1 MSNSFDVIVVGGGHA
16 GVEAAHA
23 AARLGARTAL
33 ITMSVETIAQMSC
46 NPAIG
51 GLGKG
56 QIVREIDALGGL
68 MGLAIDATGIQFRM
82 LNRSKGPA
90 VWGPRAQADKWKYQE
105 KIRALLAECPNLTIL
120 EDSVADIQ
128 VKEGK
133 VKGVICESGS
143 VYAATAVILT
153 TGTFLRG
160 LMHLGTR
167 QWAGGRYGE
176 PAANQLSGGLER
188 IGLKLGRLKTGTP
201 ARIRAGSINYGVMQP
216 QPGDA
221 EPEPF
226 SFLNDRIE
234 QEQVNCWITYTNE
247 RTHQIIKDNLE
258 SAPLYT
264 GQIQS
269 TGPRY
274 CPSIETKIIRFAE
287 KTRHQLFLEP
297 EGRDSEWIYC
307 NGISTSLPPEVQD
320 QMIHS
325 IAGLVQ
331 AEILRYGYAIEYDYV
346 PPQQIRAT
354 LESKAAAGLFLAGQI
369 NGTSGYEEAGGQG
382 LLAGVNAARYCRK
395 EEMVTLGRDQCYI
408 GVMIDDL
415 VTRGVDEPYRMFTSR
430 AEYRLLLRGD
440 NADERLTPVGR
451 RWGLVDDKRW
461 QAFERKQGEVRELT
475 DYLQQKRLEGKTLA
489 QWIRQQ
495 EKDGEWLI
503 TQEPELAGKKYG
515 KFAFQQAINNLKYSG
530 YVEKQLRLISRFQKM
545 EEWRLPKD
553 MDYGT
558 IPQLRQEARER
569 LNQFQPLNL
578 GQASRISGITPS
590 DITVLMIFMDQKRG
604 VGK

>member
-1 MSNSFDVIVVGGGHA
+1 MIVVGGGHA

-23 AARLGARTAL
+23 AARLGANTAL

-68 MGLAIDATGIQFRM
+68 MGQAIDATGIQFRM

-105 KIRALLAECPNLTIL
+105 KIRALLAECLNLTIL

-133 VKGVICESGS
+133 VNGVICESGR
-143 VYAATAVILT
+143 VFAASAVILT

-160 LMHLGTR
+160 LMHLGTK

-201 ARIRAGSINYGVMQP
+201 ARIHAHSINYEILQP

-226 SFLNDRIE
+226 SFLNDQIE

-247 RTHQIIKDNLE
+247 RTHQIIQDNLE

-274 CPSIETKIIRFAE
+274 CPSIETKIIRFAD
-287 KTRHQLFLEP
+287 KVRHQLFLEP
-297 EGRDSEWIYC
+297 EGRDSDWIYC

-325 IAGLVQ
+325 IAGLEQ

-395 EEMVTLGRDQCYI
+395 EEMVMLGRDQCYI

-440 NADERLTPVGR
+440 NADERLTPMGR
-451 RWGLVDDKRW
+451 RWGLVDDRRW
-461 QAFERKQGEVRELT
+461 KSFERKQGEVREIT

-503 TQEPELAGKKYG
+503 TQEPELAGRNYG
-515 KFAFQQAINNLKYSG
+515 KYAMQQAINNLKYSG
-530 YVEKQLRLISRFQKM
+530 YVEKQLRLINRFQKM

-558 IPQLRQEARER
+558 IPQLRHEARER

-590 DITVLMIFMDQKRG
+590 DITVLMIFMDPKRG

>member
-23 AARLGARTAL
+23 AARLGASTAL
-33 ITMSVETIAQMSC
+33 ITMSVGTIAQMSC

-105 KIRALLAECPNLTIL
+105 KIRALLSDCGNLTII

-128 VKEGK
+128 VEEGN
-133 VKGVICESGS
+133 VQGVIGESGKR
-143 VYAATAVILT
+143 YAASVVILT

-160 LMHLGTR
+160 LMHLGSK

-201 ARIRAGSINYGVMQP
+201 ARIHGQSIDYDVLQP
-216 QPGDA
+216 QPGDS

-226 SFLNDRIE
+226 SFLNDKIE
-234 QEQVNCWITYTNE
+234 QEQVNCWITFTNE
-247 RTHQIIKDNLE
+247 QTHKIIRDNLE

-274 CPSIETKIIRFAE
+274 CPSIETKIIRFAD
-287 KTRHQLFLEP
+287 KSRHQLFLEP
-297 EGRDSEWIYC
+297 EGRDSDWIYC

-325 IAGLVQ
+325 IAGLEK
-331 AEILRYGYAIEYDYV
+331 AEILRYGYAIEYDFV

-354 LESKAAAGLFLAGQI
+354 LESKVVAGLFLAGQI

-382 LLAGVNAARYCRK
+382 LLAGVNAARFCQKK
-395 EEMVTLGRDQCYI
+395 ELVTLGRDQSYI
-408 GVMIDDL
+408 GVMVDDL

-451 RWGLVDDKRW
+451 RWGLVDNIRW
-461 QAFERKQGEVRELT
+461 QSFERKQGQVRELT
-475 DYLQQKRLEGKTLA
+475 DYFQQKRLEGKTLA

-495 EKDGEWLI
+495 EKDFEWLI
-503 TQEPELAGKKYG
+503 TQEPALVGPNYG
-515 KFAFQQAINNLKYSG
+515 KSAIQQAINNMKYTG
-530 YVEKQLRLISRFQKM
+530 YVEKQHRLISRFQKM
-545 EEWRLPKD
+545 EERRLPIGL
-553 MDYGT
+553 DYRT
-558 IPQLRQEARER
+558 IPQLRHEARER
-569 LNQFQPLNL
+569 LNQVQPVNL
-578 GQASRISGITPS
+578 GQASRITGITPS
-590 DITVLMIFMDQKRG
+590 DITVLMIFMDQKPGER
-604 VGK
+604 K

>member
-16 GVEAAHA
+16 GVEAAYA
-23 AARLGARTAL
+23 AARLGANTAL

-51 GLGKG
+51 GLAKG

-133 VKGVICESGS
+133 VNGVICESGR

-176 PAANQLSGGLER
+176 PAANELSGGLER

-201 ARIRAGSINYGVMQP
+201 ARIHGQSIHYEVLQP

-234 QEQVNCWITYTNE
+234 QEQMNCWITYTNE

-269 TGPRY
+269 IGPRY
-274 CPSIETKIIRFAE
+274 CPSIETKIIRFAD

-297 EGRDSEWIYC
+297 EGRDSDWIYC

-325 IAGLVQ
+325 IAGLEQ

-395 EEMVTLGRDQCYI
+395 EEMVTLGRDQSYI
-408 GVMIDDL
+408 GVMVDDL

-451 RWGLVDDKRW
+451 RWGLVDNKRW

-475 DYLQQKRLEGKTLA
+475 DYLQQKRLEGKTLV

-495 EKDGEWLI
+495 EKDYEWLI
-503 TQEPELAGKKYG
+503 TQEPELAGKNYG

-558 IPQLRQEARER
+558 IPQLRHEARER